1 MKEMKG
7 HLNSEKGK
15 SQPKGE
21 SGASVASGLSM
32 HQKFDADMVRSAGP
46 EANMEQARCERK
58 ITSDGGFK
66 FDGNSGA

>member
-1 MKEMKG
+1 MKYFG
-7 HLNSEKGK
+7 DEKGK

-21 SGASVASGLSM
+21 AGASVQSGLSM
-32 HQKFDADMVRSAGP
+32 HKKFDADMVRSAGP

-58 ITSDGGFK
+58 MVKEGGFT